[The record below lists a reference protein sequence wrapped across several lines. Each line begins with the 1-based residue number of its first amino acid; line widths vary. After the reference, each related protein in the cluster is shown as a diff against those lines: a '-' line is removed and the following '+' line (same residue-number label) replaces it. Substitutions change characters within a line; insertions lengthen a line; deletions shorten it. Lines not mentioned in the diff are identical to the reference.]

1 MIWNWVMIVAEEEEG
16 TEGFRKSVQW
26 LAAFFYADD
35 GLLASPQ
42 STRLQAALYVLTGIF
57 DRVGLH
63 IKFSKTVGMV
73 CQPRKMD
80 GGHSET
86 Y

>member
-42 STRLQAALYVLTGIF
+42 SKLLQVTLYVLTGLF
-57 DRVGLH
+57 DSVGLNL
-63 IKFSKTVGMV
+63 KFSKTVGMV
-73 CQPRKMD
+73 CQPRKM
-80 GGHSET
+80 GG
-86 Y
+86 